1 MVAILTRRPTRRVWA
16 AALLA
21 ASVLAT
27 PLAPRAH
34 AAFGACRS
42 DPLVTLSNGVTLRL
56 YADIATDASQVQQVA
71 YALHGPVGTS
81 VVSAVIPAD
90 DPLWDKEQFVYYADG
105 HDTKYHNQ
113 LQVTIAGSG
122 NTKTKI
128 TSYIDGADDHGNRK
142 TWQHGGDSTQVIT
155 TEADI
160 KVASSG
166 TAQTQDQHVEPQHVK
181 PLHDTQQSH

>member
-105 HDTKYHNQ
+105 HDTKYLNQ
-113 LQVTIAGSG
+113 LQVTIAGAG
-122 NTKTKI
+122 DTRTKI

-142 TWQHGGDSTQVIT
+142 TWQHDGDSTKVIT
-155 TEADI
+155 TDADI

-166 TAQTQDQHVEPQHVK
+166 TAQTQDQHVEPQHVE
-181 PLHDTQQSH
+181 PQHDTQQSH

>member
-1 MVAILTRRPTRRVWA
+1 MVAFLTCRPTHRAWA

-21 ASVLAT
+21 AGVLAS
-27 PLAPRAH
+27 PLAPHAH
-34 AAFGACRS
+34 AAFAACRA
-42 DPLVTLSNGVTLRL
+42 DPLVTLSNGVSLRL
-56 YADIATDASQVQQVA
+56 YADIATDASQVA

-90 DPLWDKEQFVYYADG
+90 DPLWGKEQFVYYADG

-113 LQVTIAGSG
+113 LQVTIAGAG
-122 NTKTKI
+122 DTRTKI

-142 TWQHGGDSTQVIT
+142 TWQHDGDSTKVIT
-155 TEADI
+155 TDADI

-166 TAQTQDQHVEPQHVK
+166 TAQPQDQHVEPQHVK
-181 PLHDTQQSH
+181 PRHDTQQSH